1 MIVPKFTYTLGRS
14 LYVPVTSRCNS
25 VPLPQTRGP
34 NFTLPRDIAE
44 TLLRFREAEQ
54 PGSVPPEMHEAWLGG
69 FDDDGEDRV
78 RMPPYTQVLLN
89 SLYPNQTDDL
99 LRTVQDQ
106 KRNRELMSSVAAA
119 AVPDPLQPSIASL
132 IDEVESRID
141 EGNHSARNEG
151 GKRAYDSVVIAGEG
165 EPTLRMDAC
174 LALARRVSS
183 MDDPLPVRLIT
194 NGLVY
199 SIPNFG
205 YSPFNAERNGILPLH
220 RHTVLRDMLEAGI
233 TEISV
238 ALNTANRHEYDVMME
253 PCCHTGG
260 GRIGADADDPG
271 LLHDSHS
278 KVDTTHPGTAHDIV
292 CEFIMEA
299 KQIFPRVEITGVDR
313 PGIDK
318 KETMRLARLLSSV
331 KPERNK
337 RGDRVNIMRWRRYF
351 PEEGHRINEALR

>member
-1 MIVPKFTYTLGRS
+1 MMMVQKFTYTLGRS

-25 VPLPQTRGP
+25 VPLPYTRGP

-44 TLLRFREAEQ
+44 TLLRFRETEQ
-54 PGSVPPEMHEAWLGG
+54 PGSVPPEMLEAWLGG
-69 FDDDGEDRV
+69 GDDDDEEKV
-78 RMPPYTQVLLN
+78 RIPPYTQVLVN
-89 SLYPNQTDDL
+89 CLYPHQTDDL

-106 KRNRELMSSVAAA
+106 KRNRELMASVSAE

-132 IDEVESRID
+132 IDEVESMID
-141 EGNHSARNEG
+141 EGNNSARG
-151 GKRAYDSVVIAGEG
+151 GGGRAFDSVVIAGEG

-174 LALARRVSS
+174 LALARRVST

-220 RHTVLRDMLEAGI
+220 RHTVLKDMLEAGI

-271 LLHDSHS
+271 LLHDGSHS
-278 KVDTTHPGTAHDIV
+278 KVDTHPGTAHDIV

-299 KQIFPRVEITGVDR
+299 KKIFPKVEITGVDR

-318 KETMRLARLLSSV
+318 KETTRLARLLSSV
-331 KPERNK
+331 NPDKNK
-337 RGDRVNIMRWRRYF
+337 RGLQVNIMRWRRYF
-351 PEEGHRINEALR
+351 PEEGHRVNV